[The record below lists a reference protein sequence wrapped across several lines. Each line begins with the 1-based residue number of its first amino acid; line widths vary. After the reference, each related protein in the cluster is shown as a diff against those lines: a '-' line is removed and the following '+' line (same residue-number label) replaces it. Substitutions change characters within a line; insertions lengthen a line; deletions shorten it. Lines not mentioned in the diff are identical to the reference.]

1 MSASLIRIIEP
12 DETIGLSEYAQ
23 FAHLRAAVHD
33 LQTEASTLVPQIS
46 ERTVWMIS
54 STAEGGG
61 VAEML
66 PKLISILCELGVPT
80 KWVVIQPEEKEFFGL
95 TKRLHNMIHG
105 SGDPDLGKDDREL
118 YQSVSNRLA
127 DALESNLGPADVLV
141 VHDPQPLGLGAALKT
156 RADLAFIWRSHIGLD
171 HSTPATDAAW
181 DFLRPFAEKADRAA
195 FSTSDY
201 IPSFLAGR
209 SSVLTPAIDPLS
221 HKNRDLSPHKLV
233 GILCN
238 AGLQNPHHPVLTP
251 AWEDQAKRLA
261 ADGTFVPATENEIGL
276 LFRPIICQVSR
287 WDRLKG
293 WEPLIR
299 AFVALRDRFQEG
311 DQSEPWMEQ
320 MAIGRLVLAGPDPAS
335 ISDDPEA
342 LQVLGELK
350 EIYRGLDDRLKE
362 EIAILNLPMTSRKR
376 NALMVNAL
384 QQCST
389 IVVQNS
395 LQEGFGLT
403 ATEAMWKRVPVLG
416 TRACGLRAQI
426 RDGVDGY
433 LTHDAQDPEEIADN
447 LARLLSDRVR
457 REHMGRNGQRNV
469 MDHYLVFEQ
478 VGHWLKLIHET
489 LRRKGNGSAA

>member
-1 MSASLIRIIEP
+1 MASPSLKIIEP
-12 DETIGLSEYAQ
+12 DESIGLSEYAQ
-23 FAHLRAAVHD
+23 FANLRSAVHD
-33 LQTEASTLVPQIS
+33 LQTEAATFVPQIG
-46 ERTVWMIS
+46 ERTVWMVS

-66 PKLISILCELGVPT
+66 PKLISILCELGVKT
-80 KWVVIQPEEKEFFGL
+80 KWVVIQPRDKKFFQL
-95 TKRLHNMIHG
+95 TKRLHNLVHG
-105 SGDPDLGKDDREL
+105 SGDARLERSDRDLYESISGELADDFDQHLGKD
-118 YQSVSNRLA
+118 
-127 DALESNLGPADVLV
+127 DVLV
-141 VHDPQPLGLGAALKT
+141 VHDPQPLGMGAALKS
-156 RADLAFIWRSHIGLD
+156 RKDVGFIWRSHIGLD
-171 HSTPATDAAW
+171 RTTPATQAAW
-181 DFLRPFAEKADRAA
+181 EFLRPFAEKADRAA

-201 IPSFLAGR
+201 IPAFLAGR

-238 AGLQNPHHPVLTP
+238 AGLEKPRHPVLTP
-251 AWEDQAKRLA
+251 AWEDQAQRLA
-261 ADGTFVPATENEIGL
+261 PGGEFVPATQNEIGL
-276 LFRPIICQVSR
+276 LFRPIICQISR

-293 WEPLIR
+293 WAPLIK
-299 AFVALRDRFQEG
+299 AFVALRGRLEKGDQEG
-311 DQSEPWMEQ
+311 WVEQ
-320 MAIGRLVLAGPDPAS
+320 VKIGRMVLAGPDPAG
-335 ISDDPEA
+335 IQDDPEA
-342 LQVLGELK
+342 LEVVEELK
-350 EIYRGLDDRLKE
+350 EAYCGLDSDTQE
-362 EIAILNLPMTSRKR
+362 EIAILNLPMSSRKR

-426 RDGVDGY
+426 RDGVDGF
-433 LTHDAQDPEEIADN
+433 LTHDPQNPEEIADN

-478 VGHWLKLIHET
+478 VAHWLKLIHEM
-489 LRRKGNGSAA
+489 LHRRASPSKG